1 MPQYVG
7 HIYASFRQGVWQVC
21 SFCRPEVY
29 VIPFPRKD
37 IAHKVDFGAYP
48 LLDILT
54 VVPVQLVFADRS
66 VKINNR
72 SLVVSIVNYGFM

>member
-1 MPQYVG
+1 
-7 HIYASFRQGVWQVC
+7 
-21 SFCRPEVY
+21 VY
-29 VIPFPRKD
+29 VIPFPRED